1 MDLARPSNVGSLIG
15 AVMVALLGLAANY
28 YLHMDPQALR
38 SFLPHAAD
46 TDIAEDPPQ
55 NVAEKDMER
64 EKFSLRFWEPLRRA
78 NAAESLSP
86 EEIRKEALDRIKV
99 VQAHLLESSNRQR
112 LVGERLSNEELSAL
126 VQVLDQLCGRIEADE
141 DASEAQ
147 HKEACL
153 SRLYGLYVAA
163 DMSRDSFADQFR
175 AAAEKAMHHADETVV
190 SHATALKLLHD
201 LDFEHPDPTV
211 LSASLQDFT
220 LEFPTREVGVY
231 VFSIASRELWR
242 HGHRQLAE
250 DMLRLGIQTYSG
262 QRGSS
267 RLMNQ
272 LLDQKRLP

>member
-28 YLHMDPQALR
+28 YLNMDPQVLQ
-38 SFLPHAAD
+38 SFLPQAAD
-46 TDIAEDPPQ
+46 TDIAKVPEQDGL
-55 NVAEKDMER
+55 EKEK

-86 EEIRKEALDRIKV
+86 EQIRKEALDRIKV

-112 LVGERLSNEELSAL
+112 LVGQRLSDEELSAL
-126 VQVLDQLCGRIEADE
+126 VQVLDQLCSRMEADE
-141 DASEAQ
+141 DASESQ
-147 HKEACL
+147 RKEACL

-163 DMSRDSFADQFR
+163 DMSRASFADQFHTV
-175 AAAEKAMHHADETVV
+175 AEEAIHHADETVV

-201 LDFEHPDPTV
+201 LDFQHPDQTE
-211 LSASLQDFT
+211 LFAKLRDFT
-220 LEFPTREVGVY
+220 NEFPTSEVGVY

-242 HGHRQLAE
+242 HAHRELAE
-250 DMLRLGIQTYSG
+250 DVLRLGIQTYAG